1 MDRNNRGMVTLLHT
15 QECTRCPALVAS
27 RRRIVHGYG
36 DVTSGIVFIGEAPGR
51 HGADQTG
58 IPFWGDRSG
67 RVLRRILMRVGLA
80 SDETAGAVL
89 RCFITNAVRC
99 CPPGNRT
106 PAPGEVRACA
116 EWLHTELDVIK
127 PRLIVPV
134 GRLALHEVGRRYL
147 GRDPGAIRRLHATV
161 LRSENVTILPLI
173 HPARISRADT
183 QAFITAVKPLIDERN
198 EP

>member
-1 MDRNNRGMVTLLHT
+1 MVTLLHH
-15 QECTRCPALVAS
+15 QDCISCPALVAS

-36 DVTSGIVFIGEAPGR
+36 DATSGIVFIGEAPGR

-58 IPFWGDRSG
+58 LPFWGDRSG
-67 RVLRRILMRVGLA
+67 RALRRMLVQVGLA
-80 SDETAGAVL
+80 SNETATATL

-106 PAPGEVRACA
+106 PVPDEVRACR
-116 EWLHTELDVIK
+116 EWLRIELDLIE

-134 GRLALHEVGRRYL
+134 GRIALREVGMRYL
-147 GRDPGAIRRLHATV
+147 GRDPGPIRVLHATV
-161 LRSENVTILPLI
+161 LRSGGVTILPLI
-173 HPARISRADT
+173 HPARISRADM
-183 QAFITAVKPLIDERN
+183 QAFMTAVQPLIDERN